1 MDNQHFLSSLL
12 NLISWILV
20 GISISWVVIKN
31 KKNKNTGNIK
41 LILLLIPIS
50 VLTGSL
56 FALNN
61 GFPEVGFD
69 LGNTQF
75 VFVSTFL
82 SALPFV
88 DKTKA
93 RLATT
98 SRIRR
103 SRRSFSLQ
111 SEGLKKPQVI

>member
-1 MDNQHFLSSLL
+1 MENQHFLSSVL
-12 NLISWILV
+12 NLISWVLIGV
-20 GISISWVVIKN
+20 SISIVAVKN
-31 KKNKNTGNIK
+31 KKNKNIGNIK
-41 LILLLIPIS
+41 LILLLVPIA
-50 VLTGSL
+50 VVAGSL

-61 GFPEVGFD
+61 GFPEIGVD

-75 VFVSTFL
+75 VFVATLL
-82 SALPFV
+82 SAVPFV

-111 SEGLKKPQVI
+111 TERLKKTQAI